1 MSRESPL
8 ERKFGENQ
16 EPLRFFIREH
26 SITGNVHGARSAMY
40 EKYPTSQGTP
50 EASPMDFVR
59 FVSSKRY
66 QVLAVVE
73 GEKLQ
78 EAVKAYPLAQDF
90 GRIEVLCRVLSEL
103 MQMFQVEDKTR
114 ARVAVAGEIRQ
125 YVGELRREAE
135 PFDFEAFKD
144 LNAME
149 ALRQQVQRLKKTEPD
164 LAKYVEK
171 GVEPSPN

>member
-1 MSRESPL
+1 MS
-8 ERKFGENQ
+8 ERHFVEKRFGDNQ

-26 SITGNVHGARSAMY
+26 SLTSNLNGSLEAMY
-40 EKYPTSQGTP
+40 KRFPKSEGTP
-50 EASPMDFVR
+50 AIKPTEMLKFTA
-59 FVSSKRY
+59 SKRY
-66 QVLAVVE
+66 QAMAVLA
-73 GEKLQ
+73 GEDLQ

-90 GRIEVLCRVLSEL
+90 GRIEVLCRVLAEL
-103 MQMFQVEDKTR
+103 MKLFDKEDNTR
-114 ARVAVAGEIRQ
+114 AKVAVAGEIRG

-149 ALRQQVQRLKKTEPD
+149 ALRQQVQRLKKTEPE
-164 LAKYVEK
+164 LARYVEK